1 VKDNFERFM
10 LACRQL
16 EDKYFREVLED
27 VRTSSNVQGR
37 QWLSGLMKDVEKWT
51 RAHDVGGW
59 RYEFQFSNMAESFNK
74 LLLGIR
80 AMPVNAIVIFSFHKL
95 NEFFVDRHE
104 ATLQLQRA
112 GQRWSL
118 NAQQHMDKAIE
129 RAYTHE
135 VTCLDHQTG
144 TYEVIQRGGTTSDG
158 EVRESRRHVVVIQD
172 FSCTCGAPRQ
182 YHFPCSHM
190 VAACNHRN
198 FAWQSLIPR
207 EFSVENLILTWSPR
221 FVPFRDS
228 GSSQLQDAPLTQD
241 SPRRSTHP
249 PNRYTPGTDALGK
262 GKGKTKRGT

>member
-1 VKDNFERFM
+1 VQDKD
-10 LACRQL
+10 
-16 EDKYFREVLED
+16 
-27 VRTSSNVQGR
+27 
-37 QWLSGLMKDVEKWT
+37 GL
-51 RAHDVGGW
+51 
-59 RYEFQFSNMAESFNK
+59 
-74 LLLGIR
+74 
-80 AMPVNAIVIFSFHKL
+80 
-95 NEFFVDRHE
+95 
-104 ATLQLQRA
+104 
-112 GQRWSL
+112 L

-129 RAYTHE
+129 RAYKHE
-135 VTCLDHQTG
+135 VICFDHQTG
-144 TYEVIQRGGTTSDG
+144 TYEVIQRDGTTSDG

-262 GKGKTKRGT
+262 GKGKTKRGTWVHPRCVACINYIYLLCIMDCIMDFMPYELYALWNMCWYIWICVWTCYVGITMIFIVCLLSCWLECI